1 MIELT
6 RLSNAKVIINAD
18 LIERVEAAPDTLI
31 TLITG
36 SCFIVK
42 ESTDEVVEKIVEY
55 KASLFQVKVPS
66 PPHPLLTVI
75 PTERP

>member
-6 RLSNAKVIINAD
+6 RLSNTKVIINAD
-18 LIERVEAAPDTLI
+18 LIERVEAAPDTVI

-42 ESTDEVVEKIVEY
+42 ESIDEVVDKVTEY
-55 KASLFQVKVPS
+55 KSSVFQLKVPS

-75 PTERP
+75 PTEQP